1 MTDAQTHHR
10 RHLARQILLVPAV
23 VMALTTAAAPAAAA
37 RVTGPMG
44 VAHSAR
50 TAAIARGVDSPLGRK
65 VG

>member
-1 MTDAQTHHR
+1 MTDEKTHHR
-10 RHLARQILLVPAV
+10 GHLVRQILLVPAV
-23 VMALTTAAAPAAAA
+23 VMVLITAAAPAGAA
-37 RVTGPMG
+37 RLTGPMG